1 MLEMKHVLR
10 FLRVFALGTWVGAI
24 FYFSAAVAPGAF
36 RVLSGA
42 DQAGLL
48 VEFTLRRLH
57 YLGLIAGLVFLFA
70 SLVAAVSSTGTRKGL
85 LLPAI
90 GVLLMVALTI
100 ISQHVVIRHMAQ
112 LRRDMVSVAG
122 TPANDPRRVE
132 FDRLH
137 GISVD
142 FEGAVL
148 LIGFVALFLTVR
160 EQAS

>member
-1 MLEMKHVLR
+1 MNQILR

-36 RVLSGA
+36 RVLSNP
-42 DQAGLL
+42 DRAGLL

-57 YLGLIAGLVFLFA
+57 QLGAIAGVLFLFA
-70 SLVAAVSSTGTRKGL
+70 SLILAISSKDARKRL

-100 ISQHVVIRHMAQ
+100 VSQHVVIRRMVQ
-112 LRRDMVSVAG
+112 LRRQMVSVAA
-122 TPANDPRRVE
+122 TPGNDPRRAE

-142 FEGAVL
+142 LEGAVL
-148 LIGFVALFLTVR
+148 LIGFVALFLTAR
-160 EQAS
+160 EQQ